1 MFDVVKGFQK
11 ALYKSSALLSGSWW
25 TCQLCGLWQLCWLIY
40 GSYSTPRC
48 HRCLHRWYRSTLF
61 NLVFVW
67 KLSRNC
73 GARSSPPGCFSEP
86 LNPAASVH
94 GDCGNQSLPTA
105 NRYIQ
110 DCSGDVPSWIVVSA
124 HSAVRLGVETR
135 MGPVNIFWFS
145 FQVHRHIEKHLYC
158 ERRLK
163 DG

>member
-1 MFDVVKGFQK
+1 MQQLSFVEWIVVDLPVVWFV
-11 ALYKSSALLSGSWW
+11 AALLAH
-25 TCQLCGLWQLCWLIY
+25 LWFLLH
-40 GSYSTPRC
+40 SKVPS
-48 HRCLHRWYRSTLF
+48 LHRWCRSTLF
-61 NLVFVW
+61 NPVFMW

-73 GARSSPPGCFSEP
+73 GARFSPQGCFSEA

-158 ERRLK
+158 GRRLK